1 MLGEATAAGC
11 RGASCLGGKLSWGGK
26 TLVPKRAF
34 VVVNFSNF
42 VRGGAAFAIPL
53 SRNPTRPCLLAAGC
67 ERSLGSRI
75 AASCAWLG
83 GGGDGGSSGGGGSG
97 SVSAALSSSPLG
109 GLRSR
114 VAARWAEGFLG
125 ASAFEHPGIR
135 PLFPLFPFRLGGI
148 DRAVYNM
155 WE

>member
-1 MLGEATAAGC
+1 M
-11 RGASCLGGKLSWGGK
+11 
-26 TLVPKRAF
+26 
-34 VVVNFSNF
+34 VNFSNF
-42 VRGGAAFAIPL
+42 VRGGAAFAVPL

-97 SVSAALSSSPLG
+97 SASAALSSSPLG

-125 ASAFEHPGIR
+125 ASALEHPGVR
-135 PLFPLFPFRLGGI
+135 PLFPLFPLRLGGI
-148 DRAVYNM
+148 DRAVYNT
-155 WE
+155 WEERWKRGEKRHLAFYLGRFLFNGSKRKPYFDLPCS